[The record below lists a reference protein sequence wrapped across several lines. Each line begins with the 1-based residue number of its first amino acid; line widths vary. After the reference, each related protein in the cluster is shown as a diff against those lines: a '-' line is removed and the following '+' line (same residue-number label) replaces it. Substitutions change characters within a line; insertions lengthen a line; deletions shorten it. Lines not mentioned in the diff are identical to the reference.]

1 MQDRFKFRFFDK
13 KENFLIDENTDPDK
27 CIKLYDKDEWWWCA
41 EHGLTTVLDYF
52 DHCSYIQSRDFVIMQ
67 CTGLKDKNG
76 KLIYEGDIV
85 KINNVRNAKVVF
97 RTGAYFVQFSKDKY
111 HAGGV
116 GGYEDRELEVIGNIY
131 ENPELLE
138 SN

>member
-27 CIKLYDKDEWWWCA
+27 CIKLYDKDEWWWCV

-52 DHCSYIQSRDFVIMQ
+52 DHCPYIQTRDFVIMQ
-67 CTGLKDKNG
+67 CTGLKDKNE

-85 KINNVRNAKVVF
+85 KIHNDVTAKIIF
-97 RTGAYFVQFSKDKY
+97 DKGCFSFTDGVYNQACYWKKDTI
-111 HAGGV
+111 
-116 GGYEDRELEVIGNIY
+116 EVIGNIY